1 MKITD
6 LNIDE
11 LITTMGNELINRI
24 NSHNLKKVKVIG
36 IKTGGVWIADKICKM
51 LDIPESHVPIKH
63 CLLQR

>member
-24 NSHNLKKVKVIG
+24 NSHNLKRSK
-36 IKTGGVWIADKICKM
+36 
-51 LDIPESHVPIKH
+51 
-63 CLLQR
+63 LLELKQVASG